1 MPVEGACDTRPHE
14 IAMKFEGEG
23 DRILELKVQTVK
35 STGDNCLINAMSQV
49 GCLGKAFRAQKLREE
64 L

>member
-1 MPVEGACDTRPHE
+1 
-14 IAMKFEGEG
+14 MKFEGEG